1 MPGFEKS
8 TALNL
13 IQQKPAS
20 HAGFLSGS
28 LCSLFILVFAVIF
41 QNPHEH
47 SANDAAL
54 LFSAL
59 CKFSHRHFACRYGIQ
74 GINHHVQ
81 RLVMLFK
88 QAVQCTWDI
97 PFFVVRIECG
107 TCGFK
112 YLFRFFRR
120 ASEGETDLGI
130 IPRIMVLSIIGF
142 ISASKKPSAVV

>member
-1 MPGFEKS
+1 MSGLEKS

-13 IQQKPAS
+13 IQQKPIS
-20 HAGFLSGS
+20 HAGFRSGS
-28 LCSLFILVFAVIF
+28 LCSLFILVFAVIL

-88 QAVQCTWDI
+88 QAVQCTWNI
-97 PFFVVRIECG
+97 PFFIVRIECG

-112 YLFRFFRR
+112 YPFRFAERPR
-120 ASEGETDLGI
+120 AKTDLGI

>member
-97 PFFVVRIECG
+97 PFFVVRIECALAALNI
-107 TCGFK
+107 CSASSAE
-112 YLFRFFRR
+112 RPR
-120 ASEGETDLGI
+120 AKTDLGI